1 MKEVNVVNLQIS
13 VSVRIASNGSAF
25 FIMMNKITFFKSVLL
40 TLVFIAVGAPVQAV
54 ENPITFTVNGIS
66 YKQFADDGYQNCVYV
81 TPSIIGKYEG
91 TIVIPDSVGFDGHR
105 YKVLGIGDNSFKDCT
120 ELTSVQM
127 DAIVVFIGN
136 YAFANC
142 TGLQELTVRLNNF
155 WYAPSSMSNGIH
167 VGYRAFFGCRLKSFT
182 LDAHTTPPYY
192 TQKNPSNNYNNVTDN
207 QVSNWFD
214 SNDYWVEY
222 PYTYTV
228 RNYTTL
234 YVPAGYSTYYSN
246 SEDYNY
252 RQWGNFF
259 SNIKEFGADADDN
272 VSGMISDT
280 IPNLMHYADSLMDI
294 GMRYSMFAQAYLMQ
308 YIDSIAQAEGKQ
320 PDTLQLVA
328 AFDMMERVSPYGTVT
343 MKMIPEIKRILQN
356 IYDKLRLIDDNDMAY
371 LREEYYKAKNAYEI
385 RAKYSPDVNWQN
397 EKNEMEN
404 KKVEMNVK
412 IAEMTRMVHAAAAEL
427 EYLVSLGDSLFVK
440 EMWDFINAFKLK
452 TTGISLTKSD
462 VQSTRHFWY
471 TLDGQRLERPMRG
484 INIIDGKKIVVR

>member
-1 MKEVNVVNLQIS
+1 
-13 VSVRIASNGSAF
+13 
-25 FIMMNKITFFKSVLL
+25 MMNKITFFKSVLL
-40 TLVFIAVGAPVQAV
+40 TVVFIAVGAPVQAV

-167 VGYRAFFGCRLKSFT
+167 VGYRAFYGCRLKNFI
-182 LDAHTTPPYY
+182 LDAHSIPPYY
-192 TQKNPSNNYNNVTDN
+192 TQKNPSNDYKNVTTN
-207 QVSNWFD
+207 MISNWFD

-222 PYTYTV
+222 PYTYNV
-228 RNYTTL
+228 RNYTTFC
-234 YVPAGYSTYYSN
+234 VPAGHGTYYAN

-252 RQWGNFF
+252 RQWGDFF
-259 SNIKEFGADADDN
+259 SNIKEFGADVDDYA
-272 VSGMISDT
+272 SGMINDT
-280 IPNLMHYADSLMDI
+280 IPDYIHYVDSLMDI
-294 GMRYSMFAQAYLMQ
+294 GWKKSIMAKDYLMF
-308 YIDSIAQAEGKQ
+308 YIDSIAQVKGTEA
-320 PDTLQLVA
+320 DTLQLAA
-328 AFDMMERVSPYGTVT
+328 AFDVMERVYGYSTIT
-343 MKMIPEIKRILQN
+343 MEMIPEIKRILQN
-356 IYDKLRLIDDNDMAY
+356 IYDKLRLVNDNDMAY
-371 LREEYYKAKNAYEI
+371 LRKDYYEAKNAYEM
-385 RAKYSPDVNWQN
+385 RVKYHPDGNWQY
-397 EKNEMEN
+397 EKAVMEN
-404 KKVEMNVK
+404 KKAEMNVK
-412 IAEMTRMVHAAAAEL
+412 MAEMTSMVHAAANEL
-427 EYLVSLGDSLFVK
+427 AYLVDFGSSLFDK
-440 EMWDFINAFKLK
+440 EVWDFINAFKLK

-462 VQSTRHFWY
+462 VQSTRHYWY